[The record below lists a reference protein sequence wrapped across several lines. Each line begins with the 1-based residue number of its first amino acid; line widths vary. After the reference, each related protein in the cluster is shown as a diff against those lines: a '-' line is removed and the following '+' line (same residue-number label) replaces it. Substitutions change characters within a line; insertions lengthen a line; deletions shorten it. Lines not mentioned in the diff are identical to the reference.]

1 MNTVYKPLKVDSLTK
16 EMSLTHDFRDLIF
29 VQFPEWNIVSGDF
42 KEGQQEIIIRKRI
55 PLLLQQ
61 TASRAGKD
69 TKLSAAKGY
78 MDFYMVLK
86 RIG

>member
-1 MNTVYKPLKVDSLTK
+1 M
-16 EMSLTHDFRDLIF
+16 HDFRDLIF
-29 VQFPEWNIVSGDF
+29 VQFPEWSIVQGDF

-69 TKLSAAKGY
+69 IKLSAAKGY